1 MKNVFLVYD
10 DCCFYEIVILNYFM
24 KFTGQD
30 VVICSLNGSAIT
42 CIEGYSVNVDMA
54 LKDVEI
60 DNIKSLI
67 IPGGHIKTI
76 CNEEVYELIRD
87 LVKKEIIV
95 AAICAGVDVLE
106 NTGVL
111 KDTKSTHSEDTDIY
125 NDKKV
130 ITARANAYVD
140 FAIEVAKEL
149 NLFKDEADLKETL
162 DFWKFHKRVQWE
174 LMKNLIR
181 GNEYGFI
188 SYRYA
193 KVNNKWKFI

>member
-42 CIEGYSVNVDMA
+42 CMEGYSVNVDMA
-54 LKDVEI
+54 LKDLEI

-67 IPGGHIKTI
+67 IPGGDIKTI
-76 CNEEVYELIRD
+76 CNEEVYELIKD
-87 LVKKEIIV
+87 LVKK
-95 AAICAGVDVLE
+95 
-106 NTGVL
+106 L

-125 NDKKV
+125 NNKKV

-149 NLFKDEADLKETL
+149 NLFKDEVDLKETI
-162 DFWKFHKRVQWE
+162 DFWKFHKRVQ
-174 LMKNLIR
+174 
-181 GNEYGFI
+181 
-188 SYRYA
+188 
-193 KVNNKWKFI
+193 

>member
-42 CIEGYSVNVDMA
+42 CMEGYSVNVDMA

-60 DNIKSLI
+60 DNIKSFI
-67 IPGGHIKTI
+67 IPGGDIKNI
-76 CNEEVYELIRD
+76 CNEEIYELIRD

-106 NTGVL
+106 NAGVL

-149 NLFKDEADLKETL
+149 NLFKDEVDLKESI
-162 DFWKFHKRVQWE
+162 DFWKLHKRVQ
-174 LMKNLIR
+174 
-181 GNEYGFI
+181 
-188 SYRYA
+188 
-193 KVNNKWKFI
+193 